1 MQRDSAPLSIGKATY
16 RCAASGEALAPGAS
30 CMSAIR
36 ESAAQQLERLDFS
49 MAAWLAGARPEGM
62 ICFWKTTMP
71 EPDRKRGVVIDDEAV
86 EEIFDRLEGDDR
98 PNRVAIR
105 WLLAMILLRKRRL
118 KHLRVERR
126 DADEFWL
133 FARRGAAE
141 GEKPVEVLRP
151 AMDESA
157 VQALADE
164 LGEIA
169 AFDG

>member
-1 MQRDSAPLSIGKATY
+1 MNREATPLSIGKATY
-16 RCAASGEALAPGAS
+16 LCAASGEVLAAGTT

-36 ESAAQQLERLDFS
+36 EGAEQRLERLDFS

-62 ICFWKTTMP
+62 VCFWKTVMP
-71 EPDRKRGVVIDDEAV
+71 EPDRKRGIVIDDEAV
-86 EEIFDRLEGDDR
+86 EEIFERLAGDDR

-118 KHLRVERR
+118 KHLRVEHR
-126 DADEFWL
+126 DKLEVWL
-133 FARRGAAE
+133 FARRGQAE
-141 GEKPVEVLRP
+141 GAAPVEVQRP
-151 AMDESA
+151 TLDDSA

-169 AFDG
+169 SFDG

>member
-1 MQRDSAPLSIGKATY
+1 MTREATPISIGKATY
-16 RCAASGEALAPGAS
+16 LCAASAEVLATGTP

-36 ESAAQQLERLDFS
+36 ENATHNLERLDFS
-49 MAAWLAGARPEGM
+49 MTAWLDGARPEGM
-62 ICFWKTTMP
+62 ICFWKTIMP
-71 EPDRKRGVVIDDEAV
+71 ATDRKRGIVIDNEAV
-86 EEIFDRLEGDDR
+86 EEIFERLAGDDR

-118 KHLRVERR
+118 KQLRVEHR
-126 DADEFWL
+126 DEKEFWL
-133 FARRGAAE
+133 FARRGAVE
-141 GEKPVEVLRP
+141 GAAPVDVLRP
-151 AMDESA
+151 QLDESA